1 MGRRRAVCV
10 GLSYFDAAVYGWDG
24 HWGCW
29 GADGDAAAFAAL
41 LAGEGVPPVDI
52 VTLRSAEATA
62 EAALSALGA
71 AVRGAEAGDLV
82 VFFFSGHCEPHPE
95 GSRLCFYDRKAS
107 DREVTALWAALPAG
121 SYAAAVGD
129 CCNAGA
135 RVAPGWSLQAEVVQ
149 ISAALAGYAAAGTP
163 EGGLFTRALTR
174 VAAAGLPAGYEAL
187 RARVQQEIAALS
199 PGAGQKVD
207 LALTGV
213 GPTFAASRPFSCPAP
228 THTERSGS
236 EGPGAEGRAPG

>member
-29 GADGDAAAFAAL
+29 GADGDAASFAAML
-41 LAGEGVPPVDI
+41 VAEGVPSADI
-52 VTLRSAEATA
+52 VTLKSREASA

-82 VFFFSGHCEPHPE
+82 VFFFSGHCEPRPE
-95 GSRLCFYDRKAS
+95 GSLLCFYDRRAV
-107 DREVTALWAALPAG
+107 DREVTALWAELPAG
-121 SYAAAVGD
+121 SFAVAVGD
-129 CCNAGA
+129 CCSAGA
-135 RVAPGWSLQAEVVQ
+135 RVARGWPLRAEIVQ
-149 ISAALAGYAAAGTP
+149 ISAALAGYSAAGTP

-187 RARVQQEIAALS
+187 RERVQREIAALS

-213 GPTFAASRPFSCPAP
+213 GPVFAASRPFSCPA
-228 THTERSGS
+228 TSHMEASAGGGS
-236 EGPGAEGRAPG
+236 GAEDRALR